1 MRKMFLIGTA
11 AALGA
16 VSGAAHAANPNVP
29 SYSPYALMDVAPSG
43 APAFF
48 PMGENRAAYVDAG
61 YGAAAANPAN
71 TNVPSYSPYAIMP
84 QAQ

>member
-1 MRKMFLIGTA
+1 MRKVLLIGTV

-16 VSGAAHAANPNVP
+16 VAGAAYAANPNVP
-29 SYSPYALMDVAPSG
+29 SYSPYALMDVAPS
-43 APAFF
+43 AMPAFG
-48 PMGENRAAYVDAG
+48 MGENRAAYVDVG
-61 YGAAAANPAN
+61 YGAAAANPTN